1 VTGTVETYSYARL
14 QDEVGRVAAALVRL
28 GVGRGDR
35 VVLYMPMIPQTL
47 FAMLACA
54 RLGAIHSVVF
64 GGFAP
69 HELAKRIDDAT
80 PRLVMTASCGIE
92 GNRKLP
98 YKPMVDEALAHR
110 PSSAR
115 ACGAVARPQCAADL
129 CAPRDLDWASVVVQ
143 AAADP
148 VPAPA
153 PMASADPLYILYTS
167 GTTARPR
174 VSCASMAA
182 MPWRWPGRW
191 PTFMASGRAMCSG
204 RPATWAGSWGIPISS
219 MLLAGGRDNGAVRR
233 QACRHARC
241 RHLLAHHHAPWGEG
255 VFTAPTAIRAIR
267 KVDGDGDFIKAIGVG
282 GLRAI
287 FLAGE
292 RADPET
298 IAWAQAMTGLPV
310 IDHWWQTELGWAG
323 VATCFAMGDTRRKP
337 GSAGLPVPGYDFA
350 ILGDDGKR
358 LEAGQSG
365 FVAIRAP
372 LPPGAFAPCGTTRRH
387 GRRTSILF
395 RDGMKR
401 AMRVTS
407 TAMVSFI
414 SWGVPMISSMSQAIV
429 CPLARWSRL
438 WRSRMAWRNARSS
451 ARMIRSRVWC
461 RWPLWCRATG
471 QSRMRRWPCG

>member
-1 VTGTVETYSYARL
+1 VLFEGKPVGTPDAGTFWRTIT
-14 QDEVGRVAAALVRL
+14 RH
-28 GVGRGDR
+28 GVKA
-35 VVLYMPMIPQTL
+35 
-47 FAMLACA
+47 F
-54 RLGAIHSVVF
+54 
-64 GGFAP
+64 
-69 HELAKRIDDAT
+69 
-80 PRLVMTASCGIE
+80 
-92 GNRKLP
+92 
-98 YKPMVDEALAHR
+98 
-110 PSSAR
+110 
-115 ACGAVARPQCAADL
+115 
-129 CAPRDLDWASVVVQ
+129 
-143 AAADP
+143 
-148 VPAPA
+148 
-153 PMASADPLYILYTS
+153 
-167 GTTARPR
+167 
-174 VSCASMAA
+174 
-182 MPWRWPGRW
+182 
-191 PTFMASGRAMCSG
+191 
-204 RPATWAGSWGIPISS
+204 
-219 MLLAGGRDNGAVRR
+219 
-233 QACRHARC
+233 
-241 RHLLAHHHAPWGEG
+241 
-255 VFTAPTAIRAIR
+255 FTAPTAIRAIR

-372 LPPGAFAPCGTTRRH
+372 LPPGAF
-387 GRRTSILF
+387 RTLWNNKEAWEKNF
-395 RDGMKR
+395 HTFPDGMKR

-429 CPLARWSRL
+429 CPPARWSRL